1 MCVARLENEGKYAMD
16 LVDATAT
23 KVHLIPVCKGL
34 VTHLFGILENTLL
47 IVMVDILTM
56 DKLRRGTQVFEIM
69 PLPPVEE
76 VGGGERARDREIE
89 RARDGKRNEKK
100 SGLRRFG
107 GTKKE
112 WWVENMKKGEMRKKR
127 FVSSEGVVRML
138 VVEDVDQG
146 DVEEGKKIQNGNE
159 EGICKNWKKDERKV
173 EGMKDTTQEEKHKQ
187 TTRNHDDQLLELKIE
202 ELDSIERNHVKLDA
216 SANTRPAQPNN
227 PASGQTNQMT
237 KEDKIQTKSIRTIG
251 DADHERRKSV
261 QSRCPGQE
269 EVAPPHHLKAYL
281 LCIFLSLALL
291 ALVVSSV
298 LVAPLG
304 SWLQVEGE
312 EEACPCSCT
321 SY

>member
-1 MCVARLENEGKYAMD
+1 
-16 LVDATAT
+16 
-23 KVHLIPVCKGL
+23 
-34 VTHLFGILENTLL
+34 
-47 IVMVDILTM
+47 MVEFLTM

-76 VGGGERARDREIE
+76 VGGGERARYREIE

-127 FVSSEGVVRML
+127 FVSSEGAVRML
-138 VVEDVDQG
+138 VVEDV
-146 DVEEGKKIQNGNE
+146 ERKKIRKGNE
-159 EGICKNWKKDERKV
+159 EGIGKDWRKDERKV

-187 TTRNHDDQLLELKIE
+187 TTRNHDDELLELKIE
-202 ELDSIERNHVKLDA
+202 ELDSIERIHVKLDA
-216 SANTRPAQPNN
+216 SANTRPAQPYNS
-227 PASGQTNQMT
+227 ASGQTNQMT
-237 KEDKIQTKSIRTIG
+237 KEDNIQTKRISTIG
-251 DADHERRKSV
+251 DIEHERRKSV

-304 SWLQVEGE
+304 SWLQVEAE

>member
-47 IVMVDILTM
+47 IVMVDFLTM

-76 VGGGERARDREIE
+76 VGGGERARYREIE

-127 FVSSEGVVRML
+127 FVSSEGAVRML
-138 VVEDVDQG
+138 VVEDV
-146 DVEEGKKIQNGNE
+146 ERKKIRKGNE
-159 EGICKNWKKDERKV
+159 EGIGKDWRKDERKV

-187 TTRNHDDQLLELKIE
+187 KTRNHDDQLLELKIE
-202 ELDSIERNHVKLDA
+202 ELDSIERIHVKLDA
-216 SANTRPAQPNN
+216 SANTRPAQPYNS
-227 PASGQTNQMT
+227 ASGQTNQMT

-251 DADHERRKSV
+251 DVEHERRKSV

-304 SWLQVEGE
+304 SWLQVEAE